1 MYSGEARHAPV
12 AYQIAIVKDIRT
24 IQEHKA
30 NAHLVSPFTA
40 MAYDDLG
47 EDMEVVLGN
56 VLRKTIFLLCT
67 KNQNHYRG
75 AGNEELRICGRRG

>member
-47 EDMEVVLGN
+47 EDMEIVLGN
-56 VLRKTIFLLCT
+56 VLHKTKKFTVHEEPRSLSRCR
-67 KNQNHYRG
+67 QRG
-75 AGNEELRICGRRG
+75 YTLDE